1 MLHSKRNRNTAN
13 SKSHIH
19 VMSVL
24 RRDVVPRPPKAPK
37 KSHDPKKWG
46 REQSPK
52 PIHHHRTPQNPTQPN
67 HHRAPGSSTEQQTD
81 GSKPQVST
89 AVFIPA
95 QTIWGSGQ
103 NHVWVCS
110 RSDVGCLC
118 SFTFCLNL
126 RPDPTEAF
134 WRFRSTTREEVQ
146 KLKKVY
152 LTETRWERQK
162 TFCSR
167 SESQSSE
174 NSSAQI
180 STFNNQRRQTI
191 ILLWLSHV
199 IMCSR
204 VKVQLTDTVTYTDSN
219 NLNEINVDF
228 LPHNYLHFFIL

>member
-103 NHVWVCS
+103 NHVWVCR

-167 SESQSSE
+167 SENQSSKTHQLRSQHSTTSDAKPSFYSDYHMWSCAAGSRC
-174 NSSAQI
+174 NSQTQLPIQI
-180 STFNNQRRQTI
+180 QTI
-191 ILLWLSHV
+191 
-199 IMCSR
+199 
-204 VKVQLTDTVTYTDSN
+204 
-219 NLNEINVDF
+219 
-228 LPHNYLHFFIL
+228 

>member
-37 KSHDPKKWG
+37 KSHNPKKWG
-46 REQSPK
+46 RDP
-52 PIHHHRTPQNPTQPN
+52 PPQNPTQPD

-204 VKVQLTDTVTYTDSN
+204 FKVQLTDTVTNTDSN

>member
-167 SESQSSE
+167 SESQSSKTHQLRSQPSTTSDAKPSFYSDYHMWSCAAGSRC
-174 NSSAQI
+174 NSQTQLPIQI
-180 STFNNQRRQTI
+180 QTI
-191 ILLWLSHV
+191 
-199 IMCSR
+199 
-204 VKVQLTDTVTYTDSN
+204 
-219 NLNEINVDF
+219 
-228 LPHNYLHFFIL
+228 